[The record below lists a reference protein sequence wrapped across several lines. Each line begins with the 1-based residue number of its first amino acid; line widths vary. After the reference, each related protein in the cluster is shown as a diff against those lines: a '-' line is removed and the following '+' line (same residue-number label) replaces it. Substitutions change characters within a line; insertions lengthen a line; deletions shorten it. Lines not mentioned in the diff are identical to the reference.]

1 MKSCL
6 EADSLL
12 KSYGHKVILSDVYLR
27 CETGELV
34 ALWGRN
40 GSGKSTLFEIVFGT
54 VRAENA
60 FVRINEKVVTG
71 KAYRTGQIAFLPQYH
86 FLPPDLKVRQVLR
99 LAGMSHVT
107 SLFQGE
113 GMPVESER
121 LKNLSGGTLRLLE
134 ILYVTTR
141 PAPFLLLDEPFSG
154 LSPVLVEAVSHYL
167 QDLSKEKGLVV
178 ADHNHCALCA
188 IATRHLL
195 LADGCLRSL
204 AAPELLKGDYLP

>member
-54 VRAENA
+54 VRAEHA

-107 SLFQGE
+107 L
-113 GMPVESER
+113 
-121 LKNLSGGTLRLLE
+121 
-134 ILYVTTR
+134 
-141 PAPFLLLDEPFSG
+141 
-154 LSPVLVEAVSHYL
+154 
-167 QDLSKEKGLVV
+167 
-178 ADHNHCALCA
+178 
-188 IATRHLL
+188 
-195 LADGCLRSL
+195 
-204 AAPELLKGDYLP
+204 